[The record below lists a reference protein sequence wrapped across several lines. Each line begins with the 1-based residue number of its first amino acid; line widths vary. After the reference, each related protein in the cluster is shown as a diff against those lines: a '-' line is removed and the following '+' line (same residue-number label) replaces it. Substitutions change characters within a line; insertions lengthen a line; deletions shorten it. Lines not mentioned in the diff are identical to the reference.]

1 MIFSANK
8 QRFTQMDVNRF
19 RTEQGMF
26 SLASLWLWRI
36 SGSLAARRT
45 LFFIVTRFKSYLS
58 LRDCVCLRG
67 RLESDTVSMDW
78 VKAPLLK
85 ALLRRVSSLGVWNV
99 RATTVFSWKTR
110 EYFKANL
117 LAKSS
122 TLAILLNQL
131 FNDVHPVM
139 KQAAKPQRWAI
150 TPQTR
155 AVLSPP
161 SGRRYRSMHTTTT
174 THKSSFSHR
183 ASPWPTPKSV
193 QHCPCV

>member
-8 QRFTQMDVNRF
+8 QRFTQMDVNPF

-26 SLASLWLWRI
+26 SLASLWRI

-45 LFFIVTRFKSYLS
+45 LFFIVTRASRQPYLS

-78 VKAPLLK
+78 VKASLLK
-85 ALLRRVSSLGVWNV
+85 AVLRRVSSLEVWDV
-99 RATTVFSWKTR
+99 GATTVFSWKTR

-122 TLAILLNQL
+122 TLATLNWLFYDVYSKSRNRQQNLTAEPSLPRHELFSLL
-131 FNDVHPVM
+131 
-139 KQAAKPQRWAI
+139 
-150 TPQTR
+150 
-155 AVLSPP
+155 P
-161 SGRRYRSMHTTTT
+161 SGRRYRSMHTTTST
-174 THKSSFSHR
+174 QEHHLD
-183 ASPWPTPKSV
+183 
-193 QHCPCV
+193 QHLNLSNIVLVCSEWK